1 MNKYQ
6 NGKIYKI
13 VCNITNEIYIGSTIR
28 TLDKRLIRHVADYK
42 NNVQRKCESYKII
55 ERGNYNIY
63 LIENY
68 SCNGRK
74 ELYKR
79 EAHWQKEIKC
89 INKYIAY
96 QSKEE
101 KKIYCDKWRE
111 DNKDVLKIKKKE
123 YAEKNKIRLKEYHK
137 QHHLEHKEEY
147 RQKAREWR
155 EKHKNDEDY
164 KQRRKQYRDTH
175 KEEQKILVA
184 KWCIANKEKIK
195 QQKRIKYEE
204 TKHLRKPPLT
214 CGCGGTYE
222 DTDSKKKRHEA
233 TKKHINF
240 YL

>member
-1 MNKYQ
+1 MSKYQ

-28 TLDKRLIRHVADYK
+28 PLDKRLVRHVSDYK
-42 NNVQRKCESYKII
+42 SNVHRKCESYKII
-55 ERGNYNIY
+55 ERGDYNIH

-79 EAHWQKEIKC
+79 EAYWQKEIKC

-101 KKIYCDKWRE
+101 KKIYIDKWRE
-111 DNKDVLKIKKKE
+111 DNKEILKIKKKE
-123 YAEKNKIRLKEYHK
+123 YNEKNKIRLKEYHK
-137 QHHLEHKEEY
+137 QHHIKHREEY
-147 RQKAREWR
+147 RQKAKEWR
-155 EKHKNDEDY
+155 EQHKNDEDY
-164 KQRRKQYRDTH
+164 KQRRKQYRDAH
-175 KEEQKILVA
+175 KEEHKIWN
-184 KWCIANKEKIK
+184 KQWRIANKEKIK
-195 QQKRIKYEE
+195 QKNREKYLR
-204 TKHLRKPPLT
+204 TKHLRKPPVS
-214 CGCGGTYE
+214 CECGGTYE
-222 DTDSKKKRHEA
+222 DTASKKKRHEA